1 MRGRDSYCTL
11 RDAQHAMFGV
21 LWSTSLDL
29 ILMTVN
35 IPPTPTRRSFLAA
48 LATTI
53 AGSLTLGGVNAH
65 ALVAQ
70 PAAKPASPGAP
81 IRDIVVYKD
90 PNCGC
95 CKEWVKH
102 IQKAGFVAT
111 VHDMTDMSTVKR
123 SFGVPEK
130 LESCHTARVGK
141 YSIEGHVPADVM
153 IKLLAEQPAGRGLA
167 VPGMPSGSPGME
179 GGRKDAFDVL
189 LFDAAG
195 KTRVYASR

>member
-1 MRGRDSYCTL
+1 
-11 RDAQHAMFGV
+11 MFGV
-21 LWSTSLDL
+21 LWSTSLDP
-29 ILMTVN
+29 ILMITEN
-35 IPPTPTRRSFLAA
+35 ILPTSTRRTFLAA
-48 LATTI
+48 LATTL
-53 AGSLTLGGVNAH
+53 AGTLTLNRFGARELA
-65 ALVAQ
+65 ALSAKK
-70 PAAKPASPGAP
+70 AATAAIP

-111 VHDMTDMSTVKR
+111 VHDMADMATVKR
-123 SFGVPEK
+123 SFGVPEQ

-153 IKLLAEQPAGRGLA
+153 IRLLAEQPAGRGLA

-179 GGRKDAFDVL
+179 GGRKDAYEVL

>member
-1 MRGRDSYCTL
+1 
-11 RDAQHAMFGV
+11 MFGV
-21 LWSTSLDL
+21 LWSTSLDP
-29 ILMTVN
+29 ISMNPANTT
-35 IPPTPTRRSFLAA
+35 PTPTRRTFLVA

-53 AGSLTLGGVNAH
+53 AGTLTTRRGGAQ
-65 ALVAQ
+65 LLLAQ
-70 PAAKPASPGAP
+70 PAAKSAATSAV
-81 IRDIVVYKD
+81 IREIVVYKD

-102 IQKAGFVAT
+102 IQRAGFVAT
-111 VHDMTDMSTVKR
+111 VHDTADMASVKR
-123 SFGVPEK
+123 SFGVPEN

-179 GGRKDAFDVL
+179 GGRKDAYDVV
-189 LFDAAG
+189 LFDASG
-195 KTRVYASR
+195 KTRIYASR